1 MNRKAI
7 QIIIIFVFIIFSQ
20 TIIAQHQLKSDAV
33 YRGYKG
39 KVKHVEEIHI
49 EKKKIIGLFSTDRVL
64 ASFDYSFNTDG
75 NLLMINRV
83 VDGKIIDKTIYEYD
97 NINNKRYIYFY
108 PENGSNDTI
117 ISILDENGVLLERK
131 MNIPIIGK
139 CTYKYIYNDS
149 ERTYSKIHITSNDN
163 GEDSTFLVETFFFD
177 SNWNIYES
185 YKFNGENKLLE
196 KMTYEFDNKGNIIKY
211 ETYNEAQLLIKAT
224 KYNYNDRG
232 DIIEDKFIIYQDDY
246 EGIDSHTFKYKY
258 DSKGNWI
265 KKTRYNM
272 DGSFSDITKRE
283 IEYYDEK

>member
-1 MNRKAI
+1 MMNRKALL
-7 QIIIIFVFIIFSQ
+7 IISIFAFIGFSQ
-20 TIIAQHQLKSDAV
+20 KIIAQHQLKSDAV

-39 KVKHVEEIHI
+39 KVKHVEEMHI

-75 NLLMINRV
+75 NLLMFNRV

-97 NINNKRYIYFY
+97 NINNKRYIYYY
-108 PENGSNDTI
+108 PENGGNDTI
-117 ISILDENGVLLERK
+117 ISVLDENGVLLERI

-139 CTYKYIYNDS
+139 CTHKYIYNDS

-211 ETYNEAQLLIKAT
+211 ETYNEDQLLIKAT

-246 EGIDSHTFKYKY
+246 EGVDSHTFKYKY

-265 KKTRYNM
+265 KKTRYNI
-272 DGSFSDITKRE
+272 DRSFSHAFKRK
-283 IEYYDEK
+283 IEYYDE

>member
-1 MNRKAI
+1 MNRKALL
-7 QIIIIFVFIIFSQ
+7 IISIFAFIGFSQ
-20 TIIAQHQLKSDAV
+20 KIIAQHQLKSDAV

-39 KVKHVEEIHI
+39 KVKHVEEMHI

-75 NLLMINRV
+75 NLLMFNRV

-97 NINNKRYIYFY
+97 NINNKRYIYYY
-108 PENGSNDTI
+108 PENGGNDTI
-117 ISILDENGVLLERK
+117 ISVLDENGVLLERI

-139 CTYKYIYNDS
+139 CTHKYIYNDS

-163 GEDSTFLVETFFFD
+163 GEDSTFLVETFFLD

-211 ETYNEAQLLIKAT
+211 ETYNEDQLLIKAT

-246 EGIDSHTFKYKY
+246 EGVDSHTFKYKY

-265 KKTRYNM
+265 KKTRYNI
-272 DGSFSDITKRE
+272 DRSFSHAFKRK
-283 IEYYDEK
+283 IEYYDE

>member
-7 QIIIIFVFIIFSQ
+7 QIISMFVFIIFSQ

-75 NLLMINRV
+75 NLLMFNRV
-83 VDGKIIDKTIYEYD
+83 VEGKIIDKTIYEYD
-97 NINNKRYIYFY
+97 NVNNKRYFYFY

-163 GEDSTFLVETFFFD
+163 GEDSTFLVETFFLD

-185 YKFNGENKLLE
+185 YKFNRENKLLE

-211 ETYNEAQLLIKAT
+211 ETYNEDQLLIKAT

-246 EGIDSHTFKYKY
+246 ESLDSHTFKYKY

>member
-1 MNRKAI
+1 MNRKALL
-7 QIIIIFVFIIFSQ
+7 IISMFVFIGFSQ
-20 TIIAQHQLKSDAV
+20 TTNAQHQLKSDAV

-39 KVKHVEEIHI
+39 KVKHAEEIHI

-75 NLLMINRV
+75 NLLMFNRV

-97 NINNKRYIYFY
+97 NISNKRYIYFY
-108 PENGSNDTI
+108 PENGCNDTI